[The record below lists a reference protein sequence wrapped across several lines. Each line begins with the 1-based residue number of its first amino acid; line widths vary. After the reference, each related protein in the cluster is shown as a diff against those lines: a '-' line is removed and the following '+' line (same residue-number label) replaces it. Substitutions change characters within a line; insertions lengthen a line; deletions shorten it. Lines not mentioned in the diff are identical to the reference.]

1 MGRGVGVQVLPR
13 VGDASGSPG
22 DTVPSGQR
30 RRIPPLA
37 SFSTTIHALQL
48 VKWGKIFSLKVTCTA
63 CWPLPCWLRSP
74 RSGPPLGIVG
84 VYTPRELL
92 GESSVAGH
100 NEERDRYGDGEEDEG
115 FHRSGWKHDVLAR
128 GWRLGDGT
136 GRNLADR
143 FIEDCAQEAQVG
155 ELFGGLCPVGV
166 IVREGGQAL
175 HRELA
180 RGIVFHLCSCCG

>member
-1 MGRGVGVQVLPR
+1 MPRSGV
-13 VGDASGSPG
+13 ASGSLG

-48 VKWGKIFSLKVTCTA
+48 VKWGEIFSLKVTCPA
-63 CWPLPCWLRSP
+63 CSPLPCWLRSP
-74 RSGPPLGIVG
+74 RSGSASGIVG
-84 VYTPRELL
+84 VCTPLELL

-100 NEERDRYGDGEEDEG
+100 NEERDWYGHREEDEG
-115 FHRSGWKHDVLAR
+115 FHRSGWKYDVLAR
-128 GWRLGDGT
+128 GWRLGGGT
-136 GRNLADR
+136 GRNLAHR
-143 FIEDCAQEAQVG
+143 FVEDCAQEAQVG

-166 IVREGGQAL
+166 IVRERGQAL